1 MDFYFR
7 SWRFWYDLIWAW
19 VLMHVLLFLVFL
31 FFLVI
36 VLIIIFLL
44 LFVIR
49 LLWKLN
55 DGKLDAEALLVVQ
68 RVSDQIIII
77 YVVEINASFLIK
89 QNICMVADYSMS
101 FMSIQFENLI
111 VVKFIP
117 CFLILGNGGVMSS
130 IQGTRVQHDR
140 E

>member
-1 MDFYFR
+1 
-7 SWRFWYDLIWAW
+7 
-19 VLMHVLLFLVFL
+19 MHVLLFLVFL

-44 LFVIR
+44 LFVVR

-77 YVVEINASFLIK
+77 YVVEINSSFLIK
-89 QNICMVADYSMS
+89 QNIGMVADYSMS
-101 FMSIQFENLI
+101 FMSIQFKNLV

>member
-19 VLMHVLLFLVFL
+19 VLMHVL
-31 FFLVI
+31 FFFVI